1 MKKYK
6 LRSNIKNKRAM
17 EENNSLL
24 ENYQPDYSIIDALN
38 ECEDALEVAKNE
50 SKDNYDKYLRAV
62 ADYQNYKRNADK
74 QIINAGTN
82 AQISMIKKLLPII
95 DDFSRAANAG
105 DLSTGGMLIYDKFKN
120 YLKDIGVVE
129 INPSLTVDK
138 FNDNEQEA
146 VGVISNGELE
156 DNVIVLVQEVGYKLH
171 DNIIRYAKVIV
182 NKI

>member
-38 ECEDALEVAKNE
+38 ECENALEVAKNE

-82 AQISMIKKLLPII
+82 AQISMVKKLLPII

-129 INPSLTVDK
+129 ISPSLTIDK
-138 FNDNEQEA
+138 FTTEMLTAIKNKMDELMKKLWL
-146 VGVISNGELE
+146 NG
-156 DNVIVLVQEVGYKLH
+156 K
-171 DNIIRYAKVIV
+171 K
-182 NKI
+182 

>member
-1 MKKYK
+1 
-6 LRSNIKNKRAM
+6 M

-38 ECEDALEVAKNE
+38 EYEDALEVAKNE

-129 INPSLTVDK
+129 ISPSLTVDK